1 VSGLKIIV
9 HYPKR
14 QEDIA
19 ILEKKVATVHAEAVV
34 KYIEKIQCPKE
45 QKISL
50 LNAIKKDL
58 QPK

>member
-1 VSGLKIIV
+1 MKLIV
-9 HYPKR
+9 HYPKK
-14 QEDIA
+14 QEDIFM
-19 ILEKKVATVHAEAVV
+19 LEKKVATVHAEAVV